1 MLNGAWVDGADEGS
15 LFTTMYY
22 MNPFGK
28 MNSDATGGADPYNY
42 DQNGDHFSISASSFH
57 PGGANFC
64 FCDGS
69 VKFIKDTI
77 SSWRLDPARSWQP
90 VNVQFD
96 FATDV
101 FVVGP
106 PGMGVY
112 QALSTRAG
120 GEAVS
125 PP

>member
-1 MLNGAWVDGADEGS
+1 
-15 LFTTMYY
+15 MYY

-28 MNSDATGGADPYNY
+28 MNSDANGGGAGFYNY
-42 DQNGDHFSISASSFH
+42 DQNGDQFSVAASSFH

-69 VKFIKDTI
+69 VKFIKETI
-77 SSWRLDPARSWQP
+77 STWRLDPSRSWQP
-90 VNVQFD
+90 INVQFNVG
-96 FATDV
+96 TDT
-101 FVVGP
+101 FTVGP

-120 GEAVS
+120 GEVIS
-125 PP
+125 SDNY